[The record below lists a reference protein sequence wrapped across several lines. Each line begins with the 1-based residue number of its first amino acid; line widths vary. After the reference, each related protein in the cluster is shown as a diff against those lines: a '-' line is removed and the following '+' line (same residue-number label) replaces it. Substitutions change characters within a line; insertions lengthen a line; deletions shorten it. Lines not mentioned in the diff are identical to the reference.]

1 MLARDLNKGR
11 GSVASIKG
19 LGAPVE
25 GKGLDGIKK
34 PDNSRSEAEGDIG
47 FSDTAEGIA
56 RNDSACHSYHTWRS
70 FVNRQID
77 TWSSE
82 LLGRYKGSYNTSR
95 NQLNILVDDA
105 L

>member
-1 MLARDLNKGR
+1 MLARDMNEGR

-19 LGAPVE
+19 LGALTA

-34 PDNSRSEAEGDIG
+34 PDNSRSAAEGDIE

-77 TWSSE
+77 TWSSD

-95 NQLNILVDDA
+95 NQFKTLTDDP